1 MFVFEELRMV
11 KVINYQRYIFLAAV
25 SVGWMGSCWFLCLW
39 KVGICDHPTFFIPSS
54 PQNKLFMALLVT
66 W

>member
-25 SVGWMGSCWFLCLW
+25 SVGWMGSC
-39 KVGICDHPTFFIPSS
+39 
-54 PQNKLFMALLVT
+54 
-66 W
+66 